1 MGSRLQS
8 SKRPLAPPLNS
19 FNKRPSVGF
28 GICGGKLRVC
38 RIVGRPDWIHWGCM
52 ISETE
57 FTISSD
63 FRLVGLGAQGLD
75 ARAPSTRRE
84 MRYTDEMIER
94 VGEWHRYNRGEK
106 QL

>member
-1 MGSRLQS
+1 
-8 SKRPLAPPLNS
+8 
-19 FNKRPSVGF
+19 
-28 GICGGKLRVC
+28 
-38 RIVGRPDWIHWGCM
+38 M

-63 FRLVGLGAQGLD
+63 FQLDCNLVGLGAQGLD

-94 VGEWHRYNRGEK
+94 VGEWHRYNRGKK